1 MIIPDYQSNFFLNIG
16 IIKVKNGMQHGKVN
30 ISDKILIEYSS
41 IQYQN
46 RKSIQVHRLST
57 FAEYRDLV
65 PLQSLS
71 NVTLNLRGIFL
82 TPGIL

>member
-1 MIIPDYQSNFFLNIG
+1 MFFFSMIIPDYQSIFFLNTG
-16 IIKVKNGMQHGKVN
+16 IIKVTNGMQHGKVN

-46 RKSIQVHRLST
+46 RKSIQ
-57 FAEYRDLV
+57 AEYRDLV

>member
-1 MIIPDYQSNFFLNIG
+1 
-16 IIKVKNGMQHGKVN
+16 MQHGKVN

-46 RKSIQVHRLST
+46 RKSIQVHRLFT

>member
-16 IIKVKNGMQHGKVN
+16 IIKVKNGMQHGKIN

-46 RKSIQVHRLST
+46 RKSIQ
-57 FAEYRDLV
+57 AEYRDLV